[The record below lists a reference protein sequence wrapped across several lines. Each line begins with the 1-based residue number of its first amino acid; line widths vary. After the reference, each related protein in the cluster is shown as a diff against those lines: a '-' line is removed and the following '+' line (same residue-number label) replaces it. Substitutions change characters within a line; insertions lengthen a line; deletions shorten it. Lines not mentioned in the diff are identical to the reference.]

1 MTAMILRFLW
11 VACGGSLAFTLTCVG
26 VLYSAW
32 RMSRRDNG
40 WDR

>member
-1 MTAMILRFLW
+1 MNGLW
-11 VACGGSLAFTLTCVG
+11 LVFCAGPLACVLACLG
-26 VLYSAW
+26 VLYAAW

>member
-1 MTAMILRFLW
+1 MSGFWFVFCGAPL
-11 VACGGSLAFTLTCVG
+11 ACVITGLG
-26 VLYSAW
+26 VLYAAW